1 MIYIELFL
9 RFCLVSLCSI
19 GGGYSA
25 IPIIQSQIVNNTDW
39 ISATQFADIVT
50 ISEMT
55 PGPVFLNAATFTGQQ
70 IAGLPGAVAATLGSV
85 TPSIIIVTAVSVW
98 YFKHKNSSIIQDTM
112 SAVRPAIGALIL
124 TAGISLLMTAVVSES
139 WVSRIAGLPV
149 DIWACVWA
157 VVCFCLLRFL
167 KKSPITIIGLSAL
180 AGLIVYGIAPQMFV
194 D

>member
-39 ISATQFADIVT
+39 ITDTQFADIVT
-50 ISEMT
+50 IAEMT

-70 IAGLPGAVAATLGSV
+70 TAGLPGAIAATLGSV

-98 YFKHKNSSIIQDTM
+98 YFKHKNSGIIQDTM

-124 TAGISLLMTAVVSES
+124 TAGIGLLFTAVVFES
-139 WVSRIAGLPV
+139 WISKAADLPV
-149 DIWACVWA
+149 DIWAGVWA
-157 VVCFCLLRFL
+157 GVCFYLLRFL

-180 AGLIVYGIAPQMFV
+180 AGLIVYGIIPEMFGR
-194 D
+194 